1 MTVRRSLARGKGI
14 NGTVDGVTADP
25 LALVA
30 DIDRATQRV
39 IATAGG
45 LGDPAAPSLLP
56 GWSRGHL
63 LTHLARNADGMVNLL
78 AWARTGVVTPMY
90 PSREA
95 RVADIEAGAGR
106 PLAELV
112 ADLRDSS
119 DRFADAASSLP
130 AEAWSVEL
138 EQPGG
143 PAPAAL
149 VPWRRLREVEV
160 HHVDLGAGYA
170 PADWPEAFSHRL
182 LHEIAGGL
190 DGVSCTLLPASL
202 GHPILVGTGGGPAV
216 SGPAHAL
223 AAWLAGRS
231 AGDGLTVDPIGPLPT
246 IPDWI

>member
-1 MTVRRSLARGKGI
+1 LTVRRALAQGKGI
-14 NGTVDGVTADP
+14 NGTVDDVTADP

-39 IATAGG
+39 IATAGD

-56 GWSRGHL
+56 GWSRGHV

-78 AWARTGVVTPMY
+78 TWARTGVVTPQY
-90 PSREA
+90 PSWDA
-95 RVADIEAGAGR
+95 RTADIEAGARR
-106 PLAELV
+106 PLAELIV
-112 ADLRDSS
+112 DVRDSAA
-119 DRFADAASSLP
+119 RFAEAASELP

-138 EQPGG
+138 DLKNG

-160 HHVDLGAGYA
+160 HHVDLGAAYA
-170 PADWPEAFSHRL
+170 PRDWPEAFAHRL
-182 LHEIAGGL
+182 LHEVAGGL
-190 DGVSCTLLPASL
+190 DGVSCTLRPASL
-202 GHPILVGTGGGPAV
+202 GHPVIIGTGEGPSVGGPAY
-216 SGPAHAL
+216 AL

-231 AGDGLTVDPIGPLPT
+231 TGDGLTVDPIGPLPT